1 MDLLYDMVPFF
12 VIVILTLTRGNNKF
26 IFVSIVSVFIGNLI
40 LFIFGVSNFYI
51 GLSSITVP
59 FSSYVR

>member
-1 MDLLYDMVPFF
+1 MDMLYDMVPFF

-26 IFVSIVSVFIGNLI
+26 IFVSVVSVFIGNLI

-51 GLSSITVP
+51 GLSSIAVP

>member
-26 IFVSIVSVFIGNLI
+26 IFVFVVSVFIGNLI

-51 GLSSITVP
+51 GLSSITVL
-59 FSSYVR
+59 FSPYAC